1 MVTLRGRP
9 VGTSG
14 AGEGSGLGSGTE
26 QLDDQKREFIS
37 SEITCCILDQT
48 PVIFGTVKEDILNIL
63 DERLSSFCSE
73 MVALVGVCSLTF
85 KEFGECGA
93 PDYFGEKDP
102 IAWRSWLADVANTF
116 RTNIFAKGA
125 KVRLVSCL
133 LKDRT

>member
-48 PVIFGTVKEDILNIL
+48 PVIFGTVMEGIMENL
-63 DERLSSFCSE
+63 DERLSSFHSE
-73 MVALVGVCSLTF
+73 MVALGGVRSLNF
-85 KEFGECGA
+85 REFRESGV
-93 PDYFGEKDP
+93 PYYHGEKDP
-102 IAWRSWLADVANTF
+102 IES
-116 RTNIFAKGA
+116 KMS
-125 KVRLVSCL
+125 VS
-133 LKDRT
+133 